1 MLDFSKKPVIGV
13 VHLPPLPGS
22 PLWDGNWEGLIERAI
37 KDAKAL
43 EEGGVDAII
52 IENMGDKPFKIRVD
66 YITVASMTRVALEV
80 KREVSIPIGISLLR
94 NSAPEAIAVAN
105 SVGAE
110 FIRSNQW
117 CWVSD
122 SPEGLL
128 TPVAR
133 EAWEVMIKMKRRVT
147 VIADVRV
154 KHAYPLSHRDLC
166 LEASDLAERCL
177 PDALAVTGPRTGEVP
192 SSSTLA
198 TVRECIRRSVPI
210 IIASG
215 VHPEGIKQYW
225 KLADGFIVGTY
236 FKRESKI
243 ENEVDVERV
252 RKLMRVV
259 RELRGEG

>member
-1 MLDFSKKPVIGV
+1 M

-22 PLWDGNWEGLIERAI
+22 PSWDGNWESLIERALR
-37 KDAKAL
+37 DAKSL
-43 EEGGVDAII
+43 EEGGVNAII
-52 IENMGDKPFKIRVD
+52 IENLGDKPFKIRVD
-66 YITVASMTRVALEV
+66 YITVAAMTRIALEV
-80 KREVSIPIGISLLR
+80 KREVSVPIGISLLR
-94 NSAPEAIAVAN
+94 NSAPEAVAIAN
-105 SVGAE
+105 SVGAD

-133 EAWEVMIKMKRRVT
+133 EALEVMVKMKRKVT

-166 LEASDLAERCL
+166 LEASDMAERCL
-177 PDALAVTGPRTGEVP
+177 PDALAITGPRTGEVP
-192 SSSTLA
+192 SVTTLR
-198 TVRECIRRSVPI
+198 TIRECISRAKPI
-210 IIASG
+210 VVASG
-215 VHPEGIKQYW
+215 VHPEGLKQYW

-236 FKRESKI
+236 FKRDSKI

-259 RELRGEG
+259 KELRGEDDKL